1 MKRSQILDES
11 PKVQNFKNATNREQ
25 PGQNEATK
33 LEAPYKIYPDMKP
46 AEDNST
52 RPQPSKK
59 KINKI
64 IIIIIEINDDRKGVS
79 SSTKNNVYSKQKSTV
94 TTEIYPRSPTRKNK
108 VNSQGQTDYNAKKEK
123 QKIWN
128 SVGKEIR

>member
-11 PKVQNFKNATNREQ
+11 PKVQNLKNATNRE

-33 LEAPYKIYPDMKP
+33 LEALYKIYPDMKA

-59 KINKI
+59 
-64 IIIIIEINDDRKGVS
+64 
-79 SSTKNNVYSKQKSTV
+79 
-94 TTEIYPRSPTRKNK
+94 
-108 VNSQGQTDYNAKKEK
+108 
-123 QKIWN
+123 
-128 SVGKEIR
+128 

>member
-11 PKVQNFKNATNREQ
+11 PQVQNLKNTTNREQ

-33 LEAPYKIYPDMKP
+33 LAALYKIYPDMKA

-59 KINKI
+59 I
-64 IIIIIEINDDRKGVS
+64 
-79 SSTKNNVYSKQKSTV
+79 
-94 TTEIYPRSPTRKNK
+94 
-108 VNSQGQTDYNAKKEK
+108 KK
-123 QKIWN
+123 
-128 SVGKEIR
+128 